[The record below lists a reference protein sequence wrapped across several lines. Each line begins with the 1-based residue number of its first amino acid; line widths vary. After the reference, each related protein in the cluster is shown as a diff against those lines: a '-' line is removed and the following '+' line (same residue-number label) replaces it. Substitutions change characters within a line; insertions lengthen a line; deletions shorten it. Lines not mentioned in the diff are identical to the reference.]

1 MSAPPIKILC
11 RYQYDPLDRL
21 VGLKPLESPGTQ
33 RFYQEDELVNEI
45 EGESQLT
52 IMRHGPQPLAQR
64 SGTDAAAETMLLATD
79 QQCSL
84 LRTVADT
91 DSRQMVYTAYG
102 YRTGESGLSCLLGF
116 NGERPD
122 SITGHY
128 LLGQGNR
135 AFNPVLM
142 RFNSPDE
149 LSPFD
154 EGGINA
160 YAYCGNDPV
169 NRYDPS
175 GNMPFFRPS
184 TSQRY
189 IRPSTS
195 QAYLPPVQETALDL
209 STPRTFTR
217 STQTETNLIA
227 ELPAN
232 NHSTPGTSSGTPSE
246 APTGLEALP
255 REREKRGPYRPK
267 SDHFSEKELNKLANS
282 RIDPGR
288 ARRYDR
294 IIGPLLKNTPHHLI
308 VIDKKLESRFKIAT
322 KNYSQ
327 LLANRA
333 PKDERGRASANV
345 RNSRI
350 RAKVKF
356 LEDNATLIRKQRFKL
371 Y

>member
-1 MSAPPIKILC
+1 MSAPSMKILC

-21 VGLKPLESPGTQ
+21 VGLKPLENPGTQ
-33 RFYQEDELVNEI
+33 RFYQKDELVNEI
-45 EGESQLT
+45 EGQSQLT

-91 DSRQMVYTAYG
+91 DSRQMAYTAYG

-149 LSPFD
+149 LSPFG
-154 EGGINA
+154 EGGINV

-175 GNMPFFRPS
+175 GNVAIVQPWRSPPIQKNYPLTVVLGKKLNSLDSKSITIFQAARSALPAPWKTKPQFYGANKSTYSALPAEPAHSLYTRDSPPGTLTNATDKINTLINRAALYDEVIKEHPFMTRLVNTP
-184 TSQRY
+184 R
-189 IRPSTS
+189 R
-195 QAYLPPVQETALDL
+195 QAYNA
-209 STPRTFTR
+209 
-217 STQTETNLIA
+217 A
-227 ELPAN
+227 ERN
-232 NHSTPGTSSGTPSE
+232 
-246 APTGLEALP
+246 
-255 REREKRGPYRPK
+255 
-267 SDHFSEKELNKLANS
+267 LNKLNTNGASAEQIERATAELTLARWNAKNGDIIQYLEVS
-282 RIDPGR
+282 VWNIRTNPDTTPNPVNNR
-288 ARRYDR
+288 AR
-294 IIGPLLKNTPHHLI
+294 
-308 VIDKKLESRFKIAT
+308 SR
-322 KNYSQ
+322 
-327 LLANRA
+327 
-333 PKDERGRASANV
+333 
-345 RNSRI
+345 
-350 RAKVKF
+350 
-356 LEDNATLIRKQRFKL
+356 
-371 Y
+371 

>member
-64 SGTDAAAETMLLATD
+64 SGTDAAAETTLLATD
-79 QQCSL
+79 QQRSL

-91 DSRQMVYTAYG
+91 DSRQMAYTAYG

-149 LSPFD
+149 LSPFGD
-154 EGGINA
+154 GGINA

-169 NRYDPS
+169 NRHDPS
-175 GNMPFFRPS
+175 GNASFPLILKVRKLAQTALPPLQRTTLNPS
-184 TSQRY
+184 TSRTISESNQTRILTPRKIWSQRY
-189 IRPSTS
+189 KTAPSTPSLLPAEPPLTPPTQINSSNIPIEEISFINRLINEATLYDKARIMHPIMDTWGDTPTHIQYKKLQAHHETLIANNASS
-195 QAYLPPVQETALDL
+195 QELNDATVKLTLARWIAKSRDIEKL
-209 STPRTFTR
+209 
-217 STQTETNLIA
+217 TETLR
-227 ELPAN
+227 
-232 NHSTPGTSSGTPSE
+232 
-246 APTGLEALP
+246 TGI
-255 REREKRGPYRPK
+255 R
-267 SDHFSEKELNKLANS
+267 
-282 RIDPGR
+282 
-288 ARRYDR
+288 
-294 IIGPLLKNTPHHLI
+294 
-308 VIDKKLESRFKIAT
+308 
-322 KNYSQ
+322 SQ
-327 LLANRA
+327 
-333 PKDERGRASANV
+333 
-345 RNSRI
+345 
-350 RAKVKF
+350 
-356 LEDNATLIRKQRFKL
+356 
-371 Y
+371 